1 VSAWSFLAPP
11 PPPAA
16 PPDPPGAPPT
26 FSVIIAAYDVADVI
40 ADALESAFAQTL
52 APHEVIVCDDGST
65 DDLDAALEPYASRIT
80 LLRQANGGEAA
91 AKNTAARAAT
101 GDFLVVLDAD
111 DTFEPQRLAALAAL
125 VAARPDLDVLT
136 TDAVLEVDGVAVR
149 RCYTD
154 DHRFA
159 VDDQRSAILERN
171 FVFGLVAVRRAR
183 FLELGG
189 FDESIRR
196 TTDWDLWVRLILDGG
211 AVGLVDAPLAR
222 YRLRRS
228 SLSANRL
235 GMAEGG
241 LRTLEKAAANPALAA
256 ADRQALARGIEL
268 QRRKVRLAAARDALA
283 QGAPDAR
290 RRSLDVARDRG
301 IEARSRWKALG
312 AAIAPRTARR
322 RLAVRQ
328 NEEWEGAGGVR
339 VPLSPPA
346 G

>member
-1 VSAWSFLAPP
+1 VSVWSLLAPP
-11 PPPAA
+11 PASSAQPDASRA
-16 PPDPPGAPPT
+16 PPR
-26 FSVIIAAYDVADVI
+26 FSVIVAAYDVADVI

-52 APHEVIVCDDGST
+52 PPHEVIVCDDGST
-65 DDLDAALEPYASRIT
+65 DDLDAALEPYRSRIR
-80 LLRQANGGEAA
+80 LLRQPNGGEAA
-91 AKNTAARAAT
+91 AKNAAARAAT

-111 DTFEPQRLAALAAL
+111 DTFEPERLAALAAHS
-125 VAARPDLDVLT
+125 AARPDLDVLT
-136 TDAVLEVDGVAVR
+136 TDAILEVDGVAVR

-196 TTDWDLWVRLILDGG
+196 TTDWDLWVRLILEGG

-228 SLSANRL
+228 SLSADRL

-241 LRTLEKAAANPALAA
+241 LRTLEKAAAHPALTAS
-256 ADRQALARGIEL
+256 DRRALARGVEQ
-268 QRRKVRLAAARDALA
+268 QRRKVRLAAARHALA
-283 QGAPDAR
+283 QGTPDAR
-290 RRSLDVARDRG
+290 RLSLDVARDRG
-301 IEARSRWKALG
+301 VDARSRWKALV
-312 AAIAPRTARR
+312 AAIAPRAAQR
-322 RLAVRQ
+322 RLAARQ
-328 NEEWEGAGGVR
+328 SAEWEGAGGVR

-346 G
+346 S

>member
-1 VSAWSFLAPP
+1 MTSWSFLAPP
-11 PPPAA
+11 LSTA
-16 PPDPPGAPPT
+16 PQGTTGAPPT
-26 FSVIIAAYDVADVI
+26 FSVIVAAYDVADVI
-40 ADALESAFAQTL
+40 ADALESVFAQTL

-65 DDLDAALEPYASRIT
+65 DDLDAALGPYRSRIT
-80 LLRQANGGEAA
+80 VLRQPNGGEAA
-91 AKNTAARAAT
+91 AKNAAARAAT

-111 DTFEPQRLAALAAL
+111 DTFEPERLAALAAL
-125 VAARPDLDVLT
+125 AAARPDLDVLT
-136 TDAVLEVDGVAVR
+136 TDAVLEVDGVPVR
-149 RCYTD
+149 HCYTD

-196 TTDWDLWVRLILDGG
+196 TTDWDLWVRLIFDGG
-211 AVGLVDAPLAR
+211 AIGLVDAPLAR

-228 SLSANRL
+228 SLSADRL

-241 LRTLEKAAANPALAA
+241 LRTLEKAAARAGLTASDRRALS
-256 ADRQALARGIEL
+256 RGIEL
-268 QRRKVRLAAARDALA
+268 QRRKVRLAAARHALA
-283 QGAPDAR
+283 EGAPDAR

-301 IEARSRWKALG
+301 IDVRSRWKALV
-312 AAIAPRTARR
+312 AALAPRAARR
-322 RLAVRQ
+322 RLAARQ
-328 NEEWEGAGGVR
+328 SAEWEGAGGVR

-346 G
+346 S